1 MDLFSIA
8 LIVLGLSLFEIIIS
22 VDNAIINAEVL
33 GTMSKKARRW
43 FLIWGILIAVFLVR
57 GILPFIIFWMG
68 NPHLGFMEMIT
79 AAMSSDP
86 KIIESVEASAPV
98 LLVGGGVFLVLLFL
112 HWLFLEPKHY
122 GLKGEEVFERHGVW
136 FFA

>member
-43 FLIWGILIAVFLVR
+43 FLIWGLFFAVFVIR
-57 GILPFIIFWMG
+57 GLLPWIIVWG
-68 NPHLGFMEMIT
+68 TTPSLGFFGSLT
-79 AAMSSDP
+79 S
-86 KIIESVEASAPV
+86 K
-98 LLVGGGVFLVLLFL
+98 FLN
-112 HWLFLEPKHY
+112 
-122 GLKGEEVFERHGVW
+122 
-136 FFA
+136 